1 MTFTEAVVVILLIA
15 VAFAAGHIFLQ
26 SSISTKIDA
35 AIDRVTALLHVHH
48 ASVVDKI
55 AAATAT
61 VTRPVPIVA
70 ADVPSV
76 SWSAQGIGTATP
88 PSKTYAQ
95 PDGSTIG
102 ISPTGTAIPQPV
114 SLLSRI
120 ANGDVDAIR
129 EALLTGGSVT
139 GPIAAVYAAR
149 LLNTASSYESGVT
162 FVKSLPPDALALVK
176 GAYLNPAGL
185 YASDQAGYDPHRPA
199 QQALYVDAWAT
210 IEARLAV

>member
-1 MTFTEAVVVILLIA
+1 MTITELVLLALVAVLCI
-15 VAFAAGHIFLQ
+15 VAAHVFLH

-35 AIDRVTALLHVHH
+35 AIDRVVALMQVHH
-48 ASVVDKI
+48 ASVTTKI
-55 AAATAT
+55 AAI
-61 VTRPVPIVA
+61 PVVA

-76 SWSAQGIGTATP
+76 SWSAQPVEISGPISP
-88 PSKTYAQ
+88 KPYVQ
-95 PDGSTIG
+95 PDGSTVG
-102 ISPTGTAIPQPV
+102 RAKDGTAIPQPV

-129 EALLTGGSVT
+129 EGLLTGGSVT

-149 LLNTASSYESGVT
+149 LLNTAGTYEGGIL
-162 FVKSLPPDALALVK
+162 FLKSLPPDALASVK

-199 QQALYVDAWAT
+199 QQALYADAWAT
-210 IEARLAV
+210 IEARVAV